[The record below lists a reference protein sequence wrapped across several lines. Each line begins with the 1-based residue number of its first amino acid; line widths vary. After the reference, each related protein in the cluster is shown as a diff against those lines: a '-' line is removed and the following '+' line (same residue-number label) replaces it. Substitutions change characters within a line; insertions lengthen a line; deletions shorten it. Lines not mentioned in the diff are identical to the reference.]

1 MCGAGLLAGGAI
13 VAYRVRI
20 DQMVAAPQAIRE
32 ACAMD
37 MMFPGA
43 PGVARAF
50 SDGEVLSL
58 ASSED
63 RLLCQACFLGAR
75 CLDVF
80 APESGAG
87 GGE

>member
-1 MCGAGLLAGGAI
+1 MCGAGLLAGGTV

-50 SDGEVLSL
+50 SDGEVLTP
-58 ASSED
+58 ANSED
-63 RLLCQACFLGAR
+63 RLLCQSCFLGAR
-75 CLDVF
+75 CWDVF
-80 APESGAG
+80 EPESGAKG
-87 GGE
+87 GA